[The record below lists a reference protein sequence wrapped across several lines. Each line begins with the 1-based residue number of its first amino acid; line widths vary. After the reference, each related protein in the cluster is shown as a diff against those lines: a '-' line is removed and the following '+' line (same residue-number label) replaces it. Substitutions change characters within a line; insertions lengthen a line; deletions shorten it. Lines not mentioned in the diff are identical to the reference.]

1 MKKLIVSLLALAAA
15 GPAAAQSSTGMAS
28 TGMAMKTPAD
38 APVITSDTKLFE
50 DFGGKAG
57 LVAIM
62 DDFMVNLLADSRT
75 RPFFESTDQVRVKAQ
90 LVDQFCQILNG
101 GCTYQGRSMTEAHR
115 GMAVAESDFFALV
128 EALQKAMD
136 KHKVPF
142 GSQNRLLAALAPQHR
157 VIIAKP

>member
-1 MKKLIVSLLALAAA
+1 MKKLIASLLVLAIAA
-15 GPAAAQSSTGMAS
+15 PAAAQSSTGMS
-28 TGMAMKTPAD
+28 GMTMKTPPD
-38 APVITSDTKLFE
+38 APVITSGTKLFE

-62 DDFMVNLLADSRT
+62 DDFMVNLLADPRT
-75 RPFFESTDQVRVKAQ
+75 RPFFESVDQAHVKTQ
-90 LVDQFCQILNG
+90 LVEQFCQILNG
-101 GCTYQGRSMTEAHR
+101 GCTYQGKSMTEVHR
-115 GMAVAESDFFALV
+115 GMAIAESDFFALV

-142 GSQNRLLAALAPQHR
+142 GSQNQLLAALAPQHR

>member
-1 MKKLIVSLLALAAA
+1 MSDM
-15 GPAAAQSSTGMAS
+15 T
-28 TGMAMKTPAD
+28 MKTPPD
-38 APVITSDTKLFE
+38 APVIASGTKLFE
-50 DFGGKAG
+50 DFGGKVG

-62 DDFMVNLLADSRT
+62 DDFMINLLVDPRT
-75 RPFFESTDQVRVKAQ
+75 RPFFESTDQTRVKAQ

-115 GMAVAESDFFALV
+115 GMAVSEGDFFALV

>member
-1 MKKLIVSLLALAAA
+1 MKKLIASLLVLAVA
-15 GPAAAQSSTGMAS
+15 GPAAAQSSTGMPA
-28 TGMAMKTPAD
+28 MEMKTPPD
-38 APVITSDTKLFE
+38 APVITSGTKLFE

-75 RPFFESTDQVRVKAQ
+75 RPFFESTDQTRVKAQ

>member
-1 MKKLIVSLLALAAA
+1 MKKLIASLLALAIAA
-15 GPAAAQSSTGMAS
+15 PAAAQSATS
-28 TGMAMKTPAD
+28 MKTPPD

-62 DDFMVNLLADSRT
+62 DDFMVNLLADPRT
-75 RPFFESTDQVRVKAQ
+75 RPFFENTDQARVKAQ

-101 GCTYQGRSMTEAHR
+101 GCTYQGRSMTDAHR
-115 GMAVAESDFFALV
+115 GMGVSERDFFALV

-157 VIIAKP
+157 VIIAKE

>member
-1 MKKLIVSLLALAAA
+1 MLKTIAASLLVLSLAASA
-15 GPAAAQSSTGMAS
+15 TAQSAMPSAPAAP
-28 TGMAMKTPAD
+28 K
-38 APVITSDTKLFE
+38 ITDGTKLFE

-75 RPFFESTDQVRVKAQ
+75 RSFFENADQTRIKAQ
-90 LVDQFCQILNG
+90 LVDQFCEILNG
-101 GCTYQGRSMTEAHR
+101 GCIYGGRDMVSAHQGMGVTTR
-115 GMAVAESDFFALV
+115 DFYALV

>member
-1 MKKLIVSLLALAAA
+1 MKKLIASLLVLAVSA
-15 GPAAAQSSTGMAS
+15 PAAAQSSTGMA
-28 TGMAMKTPAD
+28 MKTPPD
-38 APVITSDTKLFE
+38 APVITSGTKLFE

-75 RPFFESTDQVRVKAQ
+75 RPFFESTDKVHVKAQ
-90 LVDQFCQILNG
+90 LVEQFCQILNG
-101 GCTYQGRSMTEAHR
+101 GCTYQGRSMTEVHR
-115 GMAVAESDFFALV
+115 GMAIAESDFFALV

-142 GSQNRLLAALAPQHR
+142 GSQNQLLAALAPQHR

>member
-1 MKKLIVSLLALAAA
+1 MIRTIAASLLVFTLAAPA
-15 GPAAAQSSTGMAS
+15 VAQNAMPSAPAAP
-28 TGMAMKTPAD
+28 K
-38 APVITSDTKLFE
+38 ITDGTKLFA
-50 DFGGKAG
+50 DFGGRAG

-75 RPFFESTDQVRVKAQ
+75 RPFFENVDQARVKTQ
-90 LVDQFCQILNG
+90 LVDQFCEILNG
-101 GCTYQGRSMTEAHR
+101 GCTYQGRDMVTAHQ
-115 GMAVAESDFFALV
+115 GMGVTTRDFYALV

-157 VIIAKP
+157 DIITK

>member
-1 MKKLIVSLLALAAA
+1 MKTIIASLFVLAVAA
-15 GPAAAQSSTGMAS
+15 PASAQSAMT
-28 TGMAMKTPAD
+28 MKTPPD

-57 LVAIM
+57 LAAIM

-75 RPFFESTDQVRVKAQ
+75 RPFFESTDQARVKAQ

-101 GCTYQGRSMTEAHR
+101 GCTYGGRSMTEVHR
-115 GMAVAESDFFALV
+115 GMAIAESDFFALV

>member
-1 MKKLIVSLLALAAA
+1 MKNLIVSLLALAAA
-15 GPAAAQSSTGMAS
+15 APAFAQSSTGMAD
-28 TGMAMKTPAD
+28 MKTPPD
-38 APVITSDTKLFE
+38 APVITSGTKLFE

-62 DDFMVNLLADSRT
+62 DDFMVNLLADPRT
-75 RPFFESTDQVRVKAQ
+75 RPFFEATDQTRVKAQ

-142 GSQNRLLAALAPQHR
+142 GSQNQLLAALAPQHR
-157 VIIAKP
+157 VIIAK

>member
-1 MKKLIVSLLALAAA
+1 MKKLLASLLVLAIAT
-15 GPAAAQSSTGMAS
+15 PAAAQSAMT
-28 TGMAMKTPAD
+28 MKTPPD

-75 RPFFESTDQVRVKAQ
+75 RPFFESTDQVHVKAQ

-101 GCTYQGRSMTEAHR
+101 GCIYQGRSMTEAHR

>member
-1 MKKLIVSLLALAAA
+1 MKKIIASLVILAGAS
-15 GPAAAQSSTGMAS
+15 PAAAQSSMGMAD
-28 TGMAMKTPAD
+28 MKVKTPPD
-38 APVITSDTKLFE
+38 APVITSGADLFE

-62 DDFMVNLLADSRT
+62 DDFMVNLLADPRT
-75 RPFFESTDQVRVKAQ
+75 RTFFENSDQVRVKAQ

-101 GCTYQGRSMTEAHR
+101 GCTYQGRSMTDAHR
-115 GMAVAESDFFALV
+115 GMAVPESAFFALV

-136 KHKVPF
+136 KHRVPF

-157 VIIAKP
+157 VIVGK

>member
-1 MKKLIVSLLALAAA
+1 MKKLIASLLILAMT
-15 GPAAAQSSTGMAS
+15 GPAAAQSAMT
-28 TGMAMKTPAD
+28 MKTPPD
-38 APVITSDTKLFE
+38 APVITSGTKLFE

-62 DDFMVNLLADSRT
+62 DDFMINLLADART
-75 RPFFESTDQVRVKAQ
+75 RPFFESTDQARVKAQ

-115 GMAVAESDFFALV
+115 GMAVTESDFFALV

>member
-1 MKKLIVSLLALAAA
+1 MKNLIVSLLVLSIAA
-15 GPAAAQSSTGMAS
+15 PAVAQS
-28 TGMAMKTPAD
+28 AMKTPPD
-38 APVITSDTKLFE
+38 APVITTGAKLFE

-62 DDFMVNLLADSRT
+62 DDFMINLLADPRT
-75 RPFFESTDQVRVKAQ
+75 KPFFEATDQTRVKAQ

-115 GMAVAESDFFALV
+115 GMAVAESDFYALV